1 LADIEARLR
10 DMINELMKGMGG
22 GGKEDD
28 SGLKKKV
35 IQLEKMVSY
44 KLN

>member
-1 LADIEARLR
+1 
-10 DMINELMKGMGG
+10 MINELMKGMG

-35 IQLEKMVSY
+35 IQLEKMVCI
-44 KLN
+44 KFD